1 MLKRWMSTSVT
12 AIAIIILIG
21 VTQGYAE
28 NAAAEKK
35 GFGTGVT
42 GLEQL
47 LHTAESVIKNADQWV
62 IKWQAGGHG
71 DARTQ
76 AVKLATDLGLEAPV
90 QDVQTGHGVY
100 RSEGM
105 VGSSGSPI
113 ALLLNVASTEQD
125 GYYVIVQLSGGAK
138 LEHQTLLASHEQVGE
153 TMNKFGLQASWNMSV
168 QGKWSEMSEDD
179 GNGESSMIEVFNMA
193 QAGVARKAGEQ
204 LAALEAKLS
213 SELDM
218 TEVERYED
226 EATASV
232 SYQATALPLEILSGS
247 HLLNMQLA
255 VHQVSGQNDARV
267 TVGFPVITIEY

>member
-1 MLKRWMSTSVT
+1 MSTSVI
-12 AIAIIILIG
+12 AMAIIIIIG

-35 GFGTGVT
+35 GFGTEVA

-47 LHTAESVIKNADQWV
+47 LHTAESVMKNADQWV

-76 AVKLATDLGLEAPV
+76 AVKLAADLGLVAPV
-90 QDVQTGHGVY
+90 QDVQTGHDVY
-100 RSEGM
+100 RSEGI
-105 VGSSGSPI
+105 VEGSESPI
-113 ALLLNVASTEQD
+113 GLLLNVASTEQD
-125 GYYVIVQLSGGAK
+125 RYYVIVQLSGGAK
-138 LEHQTLLASHEQVGE
+138 LEQQTLLASHEQVGE
-153 TMNKFGLQASWNMSV
+153 AMNKLGLQASWNMSV
-168 QGKWSEMSEDD
+168 QGKLSAMSEDD
-179 GNGESSMIEVFNMA
+179 GDGKSSTIEVSNMA
-193 QAGVARKAGEQ
+193 QAGVARKASEQ

-213 SELDM
+213 RELHV

-226 EATASV
+226 GATASV

-255 VHQVSGQNDARV
+255 VHQVSGQDDARV

>member
-1 MLKRWMSTSVT
+1 MLKRWMSTSVI
-12 AIAIIILIG
+12 AMAIIIIIG

-35 GFGTGVT
+35 GFGTEVA

-47 LHTAESVIKNADQWV
+47 LHTAESVMKNADQWV

-76 AVKLATDLGLEAPV
+76 AVKLAADLGLVAPV
-90 QDVQTGHGVY
+90 QDVQTGHDVY
-100 RSEGM
+100 RSEGI
-105 VGSSGSPI
+105 VEGSESPI
-113 ALLLNVASTEQD
+113 GLLLNVASTEQD
-125 GYYVIVQLSGGAK
+125 RYYVIVQLSGGAK
-138 LEHQTLLASHEQVGE
+138 LEQQTLLASHEQVGE
-153 TMNKFGLQASWNMSV
+153 AMNKLGLQASWNMSV
-168 QGKWSEMSEDD
+168 QGKLSAMSEDD
-179 GNGESSMIEVFNMA
+179 GDGKSSTIEVSNMA
-193 QAGVARKAGEQ
+193 QAGVARKASEQ

-213 SELDM
+213 RELHV

-226 EATASV
+226 GATASV

-255 VHQVSGQNDARV
+255 VHQVSGQDDARV